1 MNQRPSPLLG
11 FNNNVKHNGRV
22 FHIQTED
29 SGTKYCRI
37 VTHLFADGGHIL
49 RTVRTD
55 YADRATQ
62 PGLTEQLRV
71 LMKQQHRAMF
81 VALRAG
87 EFDQLIEK
95 SLETSAP
102 NSMKVEGC
110 PPQADAQERDDL
122 PPMSLPGA
130 DLRPGPPNNLESQRP
145 SKRPQRPSK
154 RPSTASP
161 DAPGLD
167 PAAKAISSR
176 APSQS
181 VPKLR
186 PAMAANDP
194 LSCQANKSLFG
205 DSAADEAS
213 IGDVILSYVE
223 DTPNKGSA

>member
-37 VTHLFADGGHIL
+37 VTHLFADGGRIL

-55 YADRATQ
+55 YADRADQ
-62 PGLTEQLRV
+62 PGLSEKLRV

-95 SLETSAP
+95 SFETGTPTTLSI
-102 NSMKVEGC
+102 EGSVS
-110 PPQADAQERDDL
+110 QTDAQERDDL

-130 DLRPGPPNNLESQRP
+130 EMRSGTPSMRESQRP
-145 SKRPQRPSK
+145 SRRPQRPSK

-161 DAPGLD
+161 AGPGVEQS
-167 PAAKAISSR
+167 AKTVSSR

-213 IGDVILSYVE
+213 IGEVILSYVE